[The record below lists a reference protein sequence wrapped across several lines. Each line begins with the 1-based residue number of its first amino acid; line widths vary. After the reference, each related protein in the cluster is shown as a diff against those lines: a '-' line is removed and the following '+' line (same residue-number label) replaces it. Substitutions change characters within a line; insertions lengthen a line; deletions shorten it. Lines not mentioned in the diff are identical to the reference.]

1 MAKETPSNVVNLL
14 CEGTMVEGDIK
25 TKNDIRIDGAVKG
38 RIITSSR
45 LVLGNSANI
54 EGNIECVNVDVM
66 GTVNGDILGTGTV
79 ALKVPAK
86 VKGNIVA
93 GVISIEPGVVFDGTC
108 QMLNKEGQHK
118 KEA

>member
-1 MAKETPSNVVNLL
+1 MAKETPSTVVNLL

-38 RIITSSR
+38 KIITSSR

-79 ALKVPAK
+79 YC
-86 VKGNIVA
+86 GGSHFHRA
-93 GVISIEPGVVFDGTC
+93 GRGVRRHMPDV
-108 QMLNKEGQHK
+108 E
-118 KEA
+118 

>member
-1 MAKETPSNVVNLL
+1 MAKETPSTVVNLL

-108 QMLNKEGQHK
+108 QMLNKEGQYK